1 MTVPATS
8 ELDLPDDELL
18 RRIVN
23 AVTAH
28 PEVREPLLRVLLTDE
43 FLNLPAEVKELRE
56 EMREGFSAV
65 NERIDEVNR
74 TVNERIDEV
83 NERIDEVNRTVNERI
98 DEVNERIDEV
108 NRTVNERIDEVNRTV
123 NERIDEVNR
132 TVNERIDEVN
142 ERIGEVSRTVNER
155 IDENSRLIGILTGQM
170 GELRGEAY
178 ERRCAEQIDAVLFYH
193 FDFAALA
200 DRTSI
205 NRQLIQARHEGL
217 ITREEYEGGRN
228 VDIIAREQ
236 TEDGTPT
243 RFAAVEVSVTFNED
257 DLRNAA
263 GRAAVIARITGVST
277 TAFLVTR
284 NTWPESVDAI
294 ATGLGVAI
302 IRHS

>member
-1 MTVPATS
+1 MTVPAIS

-23 AVTAH
+23 AVAAH

-43 FLNLPAEVKELRE
+43 FLNLPTEVKELRE
-56 EMREGFSAV
+56 EMREGFRAV
-65 NERIDEVNR
+65 NERIDETNR
-74 TVNERIDEV
+74 SLNERIDET
-83 NERIDEVNRTVNERI
+83 NESMREQFQ
-98 DEVNERIDEV
+98 
-108 NRTVNERIDEVNRTV
+108 
-123 NERIDEVNR
+123 
-132 TVNERIDEVN
+132 
-142 ERIGEVSRTVNER
+142 TVNER
-155 IDENSRLIGILTGQM
+155 IDENTRSIRILTGQM

-178 ERRCAEQIDAVLFYH
+178 ERRCAEQIDAVLIDH
-193 FDFAALA
+193 FDFAVLA

-205 NRQLIQARHEGL
+205 NRQLIQARHGGL

-228 VDIIAREQ
+228 VDIIAQEQ
-236 TEDGTPT
+236 AEDDTPT

-277 TAFLVTR
+277 AAFLVTR

-294 ATGLGVAI
+294 ATRLGVTI
-302 IRHS
+302 ILHS

>member
-56 EMREGFSAV
+56 EMREGFSA
-65 NERIDEVNR
+65 
-74 TVNERIDEV
+74 V

-178 ERRCAEQIDAVLFYH
+178 ERRCAEQIDAVLFDH

-257 DLRNAA
+257 DLRNAV